1 MTPAPSAPA
10 STVMSRVRQRLF
22 PPQSVDSSAAPRLD
36 IAHRAAN
43 LPVPVPVRAGF
54 QAGIAE
60 FLLVIR
66 LRARRRA
73 APSADVLERAARI
86 VFVTCKNWF
95 SAADSGHG
103 HGHGHG
109 AGHHRTRI

>member
-1 MTPAPSAPA
+1 
-10 STVMSRVRQRLF
+10 MSRVRQRLF
-22 PPQSVDSSAAPRLD
+22 PPRSVDSSAAPRLD
-36 IAHRAAN
+36 IAHRAATPPA
-43 LPVPVPVRAGF
+43 PVSLRAGF

-60 FLLVIR
+60 FLLVSR

-95 SAADSGHG
+95 AAEDSGHG

-109 AGHHRTRI
+109 ADHHRTRI

>member
-1 MTPAPSAPA
+1 
-10 STVMSRVRQRLF
+10 MSRVRQRLF
-22 PPQSVDSSAAPRLD
+22 PPRSAGSSAAPRLD

-43 LPVPVPVRAGF
+43 LPVPVRAGF

-60 FLLVIR
+60 FLLVTR

-73 APSADVLERAARI
+73 ESSADVLERAARI

-95 SAADSGHG
+95 AAADSGP
-103 HGHGHG
+103 GHG

>member
-1 MTPAPSAPA
+1 
-10 STVMSRVRQRLF
+10 MSRVRQRLF
-22 PPQSVDSSAAPRLD
+22 PPRSVDSSAAPRLD
-36 IAHRAAN
+36 IAHRAATPPA
-43 LPVPVPVRAGF
+43 PVSLRAGF

-60 FLLVIR
+60 FLLVSR

-95 SAADSGHG
+95 ATADSGHD
-103 HGHGHG
+103 HGHG

>member
-1 MTPAPSAPA
+1 
-10 STVMSRVRQRLF
+10 MSRVRQRLF
-22 PPQSVDSSAAPRLD
+22 PPRTDIAPR
-36 IAHRAAN
+36 AAT
-43 LPVPVPVRAGF
+43 VPAPLSVRAGF

-60 FLLVIR
+60 FLLVSR

-73 APSADVLERAARI
+73 EPSADVLERAARI

-95 SAADSGHG
+95 AAVDHG
-103 HGHGHG
+103 HGQG

>member
-1 MTPAPSAPA
+1 
-10 STVMSRVRQRLF
+10 MSRVRQRLF
-22 PPQSVDSSAAPRLD
+22 PPRSAGSSAAPRLD

-73 APSADVLERAARI
+73 EPSADVLERAARI

-95 SAADSGHG
+95 AAADS
-103 HGHGHG
+103 GHGHG

>member
-1 MTPAPSAPA
+1 
-10 STVMSRVRQRLF
+10 MSRVRQRLF
-22 PPQSVDSSAAPRLD
+22 PPRSVDSSAAPRLD
-36 IAHRAAN
+36 VAHRPATPPA
-43 LPVPVPVRAGF
+43 PVSLRAGF

-60 FLLVIR
+60 FLLVTR

-95 SAADSGHG
+95 ATADS
-103 HGHGHG
+103 GHGHG

>member
-1 MTPAPSAPA
+1 
-10 STVMSRVRQRLF
+10 MSRVRQRLF
-22 PPQSVDSSAAPRLD
+22 PPRSPDKRVAPGTD

-43 LPVPVPVRAGF
+43 PPAPVSVRAGF

-60 FLLVIR
+60 FLLICR

-73 APSADVLERAARI
+73 EPSADVLERAARI

-95 SAADSGHG
+95 TPADSGHG
-103 HGHGHG
+103 HG
-109 AGHHRTRI
+109 AGDHRTRI